1 MLSIILI
8 GTGNVAQQLYRAL
21 ENKSGIKL
29 VQVIGRD
36 KKKLTYFTNVPN
48 IATDFGH
55 IMDADIYIIAV
66 NDDAIT
72 TVSQYFVNK
81 KGLVLHTSGAM
92 PMSILPPTVRRGV
105 FYPLQT
111 FSQGRKINFSEV
123 PICIEA
129 ENNED
134 FSILKDFAGSISDQI
149 HLMTSNQRKLVH
161 LAAVFVNNF
170 ANHLYVI
177 GDEICKEA
185 EVPFTILN
193 PLILETAKKATQIN
207 PLSAQ
212 TGPAIRNDKITIEQ
226 HLGLL
231 KNRNHRDIYTV
242 LSNSIQKS
250 YGNKL

>member
-21 ENKSGIKL
+21 ENKSGIKII
-29 VQVIGRD
+29 QVIGRD
-36 KKKLTYFTNVPN
+36 KKKLTYFNNVPN
-48 IATDFGH
+48 IGTDFGR

-66 NDDAIT
+66 NDDSIT
-72 TVSQYFVNK
+72 TVSQYFINK
-81 KGLVLHTSGAM
+81 KGLVLHTSGGM
-92 PMSILPPTVRRGV
+92 PMSALPPSVRRGV
-105 FYPLQT
+105 LYPLQT
-111 FSQGRKINFSEV
+111 FSQGRKIDFGEV
-123 PICIEA
+123 PVCVEA

-134 FSILKDFAGSISDQI
+134 YNILKNLAGLISGQV
-149 HLMTSNQRKLVH
+149 HQMTSHQRKLLH

-170 ANHLYVI
+170 TNHLYVI

-185 EVPFTILN
+185 EVPFSILN
-193 PLILETAKKATQIN
+193 PLILETATKVTQMN

-212 TGPAIRNDKITIEQ
+212 TGPAIRNDKITMEQ

-231 KNRNHRDIYTV
+231 KNKNQRDIYTV
-242 LSNSIQKS
+242 LSNSIQKT